1 MGPGPVLG
9 EGHQSRFANIN
20 AKAEGIENEPAFRDA
35 FQRRCCPVPVDNFY
49 EWAKTET
56 GKQPCAIT
64 LADRGLMALAGLWEN
79 WRSPAGEW
87 IRSFAIVT
95 TTPNE
100 LCAQLHNRM
109 PVVLKPE
116 AWPVWLGEEP
126 ANEVELK
133 ALLAPFPSEE
143 MARWPVS
150 VRVGNVKNNDPSLIE
165 PIAAASM

>member
-35 FQRRCCPVPVDNFY
+35 FQRRCCPVPVENFY

-133 ALLAPFPSEE
+133 PCWHHFRRK
-143 MARWPVS
+143 RWRAGP
-150 VRVGNVKNNDPSLIE
+150 
-165 PIAAASM
+165 